1 MTATRTSPALR
12 ASVGARLLVGG
23 VRVYQWVLAPL
34 FPPSCRF
41 EPTCSCYAVEA
52 VGRHGALRGGW
63 LTLRRLA
70 RCNPWG
76 GAGYDPVPPPAT
88 SVGIPSC
95 CAGHRR

>member
-1 MTATRTSPALR
+1 MTIA
-12 ASVGARLLVGG
+12 ARFLIFG

-41 EPTCSCYAVEA
+41 EPTCSTYAVEA
-52 VGRHGALRGGW
+52 LRRHGAWRGGF

-76 GAGYDPVPPPAT
+76 RAGYDPVPPVDTPST
-88 SVGIPSC
+88 RSPSC

>member
-1 MTATRTSPALR
+1 MTIA
-12 ASVGARLLVGG
+12 ARFLIVG

-41 EPTCSCYAVEA
+41 EPTCSTYAVEA
-52 VGRHGALRGGW
+52 LRRHGAWRGGL

-76 GAGYDPVPPPAT
+76 RAGYDPVPPVDPQST
-88 SVGIPSC
+88 RSPSC